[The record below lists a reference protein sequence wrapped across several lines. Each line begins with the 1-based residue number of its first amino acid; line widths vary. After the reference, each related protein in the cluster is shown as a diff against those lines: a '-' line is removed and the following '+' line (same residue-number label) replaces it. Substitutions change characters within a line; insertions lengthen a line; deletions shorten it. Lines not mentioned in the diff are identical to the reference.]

1 MPAITVCNHN
11 AFVRSR
17 VEQHLTPAARAAFNE
32 SLLWRL
38 GYDPDSIDFSTLPDT
53 SFWHLFGELSP
64 SVNETFV
71 ECTFAL
77 AFIDCDEYVRRM
89 YFSEVSC
96 FTFHAYAYTSQH
108 GHLQALAPGKNA
120 GFAMVLDAMPHENF
134 VPSQAGIG
142 FDVYIHDQSVFPHT
156 DGHHFAIGPGQ
167 QVNVAIEQEKTVRL
181 SRPYFEDDCMSAA
194 DVIRNE
200 VRLEQ
205 ADINNSY
212 VIPYSQEYC
221 EYECDFRFV
230 FGGCGC
236 AGGESGHCSSF
247 RRTVECY
254 NERYRDTLAPGNCH
268 CQPTC
273 EQTHYSLQISSG
285 QYPSNLDVMV
295 ASRRNWTV
303 QSEADMRSRLVYLDV
318 YFKSLTVEV
327 TRYVPALTL
336 TDLFSTIGGLLGL
349 FAGASVMT
357 VIEFVDMGLVCLF
370 TLVKKR
376 LRKGSEVND
385 SRLATESVKNKR

>member
-1 MPAITVCNHN
+1 MRETHIRIDGEADAGQDVALVDDLLAGEPDGFTETKPCFDPAFIPLGAVMIEDALDGH
-11 AFVRSR
+11 
-17 VEQHLTPAARAAFNE
+17 PAVDLCAAV
-32 SLLWRL
+32 
-38 GYDPDSIDFSTLPDT
+38 GAPDDYA
-53 SFWHLFGELSP
+53 GELPVAYVTLKAGATVSATEL
-64 SVNETFV
+64 ETYAATAV
-71 ECTFAL
+71 
-77 AFIDCDEYVRRM
+77 DE
-89 YFSEVSC
+89 
-96 FTFHAYAYTSQH
+96 
-108 GHLQALAPGKNA
+108 APA
-120 GFAMVLDAMPHENF
+120 RPRWVTVLDAMPHENF

-236 AGGESGHCSSF
+236 DGGESGHCSSF

-385 SRLATESVKNKR
+385 SHFATESVKNKR